1 MKNETI
7 RTINE
12 LAEELIT
19 VTDDTLQNILGE
31 NENID
36 ITTLSNKE
44 KYCLLV
50 YRELAKALE
59 GKNRHLI
66 LDANYE
72 KSGFHNKT
80 EKQLAKGQCN
90 QWLVDYYRVVDDAG
104 DSMIQVYTKRTNYK
118 TGDISFALCTSCAEM
133 NREQLSALEEE
144 MRFAIARDK
153 QGRAKTSYKEDISY
167 YGVGEVVKTV
177 CAVLENTDNAK
188 AAVRE
193 EKEKAKAEARAK
205 REAAKAEK
213 AAAKEEKPV
222 TEEAPKTEEKPKTA
236 KKVTK
241 NRAKATKKE
250 PVSA

>member
-12 LAEELIT
+12 LAEELVT
-19 VTDDTLQNILGE
+19 VTDATLQNILGP

-59 GKNRHLI
+59 GKNRHLV

-80 EKQLAKGQCN
+80 EAQKAKGQCD
-90 QWLVDYYRVVDDAG
+90 QWLVDYYRVVDDNG
-104 DSMIQVYTKRTNYK
+104 DSLIQVYTKRPNYK

-133 NREQLSALEEE
+133 NREQLTALEEE
-144 MRFAIARDK
+144 MRFEIARNK
-153 QGRAKTSYKEDISY
+153 QGQAKTSYKEGISY
-167 YGVGEVVKTV
+167 YGIGEVVKTV
-177 CAVLENTDNAK
+177 CAILENTDNAR

-193 EKEKAKAEARAK
+193 AKAKAKEDAKAK
-205 REAAKAEK
+205 REQAKAEK
-213 AAAKEEKPV
+213 KQA
-222 TEEAPKTEEKPKTA
+222 TEEKPKTEA
-236 KKVTK
+236 KTKTPAKVRK